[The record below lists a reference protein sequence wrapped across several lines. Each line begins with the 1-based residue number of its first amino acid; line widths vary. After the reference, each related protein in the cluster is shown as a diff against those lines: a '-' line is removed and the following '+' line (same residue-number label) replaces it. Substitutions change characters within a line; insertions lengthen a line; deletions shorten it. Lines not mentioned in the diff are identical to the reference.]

1 MTELTSPCIIPALV
15 PDKLGYN
22 KASFNG
28 KTVLKHRLEYCRY
41 HHVTLLSIKG
51 KIVMHRCDNR
61 GCVNPEHLEL
71 GTQSKNIQDMHDR
84 GRFIF
89 TENRAKGTT
98 VNTAKLTEEQV
109 LEIWNDKHT
118 LVTVLGKRYGVAH
131 NTILAIRNGRTW
143 KHLTQK
149 GKQSTEITT

>member
-1 MTELTSPCIIPALV
+1 MTALTSPCIIPALST
-15 PDKLGYN
+15 DKSGYN
-22 KASFNG
+22 KASLNG

-51 KIVMHRCDNR
+51 KIVMHKCDNR

-84 GRFIF
+84 GRFVF

-98 VNTAKLTEEQV
+98 INTAKLTEEEALTIFNSQH
-109 LEIWNDKHT
+109 EFCTT
-118 LVTVLGKRYGVAH
+118 LAKRYGISHKTV
-131 NTILAIRNGRTW
+131 LAIWHGKTW